1 MKMRCVVLILLLDIL
16 VVSSDYFSIS
26 LKKLSSAEN
35 FWFFK
40 LPVSKKKKNV
50 DISLTLFFAS
60 MIVTCPSMEGVQM
73 HTQKQNTPA
82 TILKLRGIA
91 LRVP

>member
-1 MKMRCVVLILLLDIL
+1 MTPWCKVMKCQF
-16 VVSSDYFSIS
+16 SSQF
-26 LKKLSSAEN
+26 E
-35 FWFFK
+35 
-40 LPVSKKKKNV
+40 NV
-50 DISLTLFFAS
+50 DLCLTLFFAS
-60 MIVTCPSMEGVQM
+60 MTVTCPSVEGVQM